1 MSSWIDFWN
10 NNHSIYVNNLHKKAH
25 SERLLE
31 DIDEWISNKNFS
43 VLDFGCGEALY
54 AEELAKRCAQL
65 VLVDSSKNMRETLIS
80 RTKSVNSISILGLEE
95 FDDLSNSS
103 FELIIVNSVFQ
114 YMQLDE
120 TQTTL
125 RKLSSKLKS
134 NGKLI
139 IADVIPPDLS
149 MVSDV
154 ISLLKFGLRNGF
166 FFMSLVGMLKTF
178 FSNYTSL
185 RREVGLSVY
194 SIEDFTNLLIQNG
207 FEVKLM
213 PRNFGHNQSR
223 KCFCATKNH

>member
-149 MVSDV
+149 MASDV

>member
-213 PRNFGHNQSR
+213 ARNFGHNQSR

>member
-1 MSSWIDFWN
+1 MF
-10 NNHSIYVNNLHKKAH
+10 
-25 SERLLE
+25 
-31 DIDEWISNKNFS
+31 NFS

-80 RTKSVNSISILGLEE
+80 RTKSVNSISILDLEE
-95 FDDLSNSS
+95 FDDLSNNS

-154 ISLLKFGLRNGF
+154 ISLLKFGLRKGF

-213 PRNFGHNQSR
+213 PKNFGHNQSR